1 MRTRKNYSAVFAG
14 RFIRV
19 IRKLLMENVFE
30 RIKST
35 WTDELTSK
43 LQKHN
48 NTIRNPP
55 KMTPTNANSNLT
67 QNDVYYILEVKRTE

>member
-1 MRTRKNYSAVFAG
+1 
-14 RFIRV
+14 
-19 IRKLLMENVFE
+19 METVFE

-35 WTDELTSK
+35 LTDELTSK

-48 NTIRNPP
+48 NTIRNAP

-67 QNDVYYILEVKRTE
+67 QNDVYYISEVKRTE